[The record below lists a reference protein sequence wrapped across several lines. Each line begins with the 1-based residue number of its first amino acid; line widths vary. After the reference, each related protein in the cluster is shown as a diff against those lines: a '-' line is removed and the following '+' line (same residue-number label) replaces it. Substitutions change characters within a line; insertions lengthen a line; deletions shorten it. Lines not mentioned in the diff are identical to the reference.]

1 MKTDTKNEKKSKYI
15 EDLRQD
21 FVQRAMAHGANEQG
35 ASELAEFLVDKVDFS
50 FRNGL
55 RFAKERG
62 WTTSREPAVA

>member
-1 MKTDTKNEKKSKYI
+1 MQGETKTEKKNKYI

-21 FVQRAMAHGANEQG
+21 FVLRAMSHGANEQG
-35 ASELAEFLVDKVDFS
+35 AAELADFLVDKVDFS

-62 WTTSREPAVA
+62 WTASREPVAA